1 MDAMHERRHGVSK
14 AGLRRLTAWCMAL
27 LPALACAAGAFDELA
42 LPDRAARDAYDIS
55 DEARFAGA
63 DWQAIEAATMQLAQR
78 SVGSFAGAPTGWP
91 QRPVKIHYR
100 TYRHRAE
107 SRGGVLVVTGF
118 TEGATMYQELIHDL
132 VRNGWSVY
140 IHDHRGQGY
149 SSRLLSGEGEGD
161 KGHLDRYERLVADF
175 ETFISI
181 VQRERAAAPR
191 PLVVLAHSLGGA
203 VVASHLARR
212 GASTPF
218 VAAAL
223 VTPMF
228 EPRVAAPG
236 TALRR
241 WCDSWAVRLPFH
253 VPWLSARRVQ
263 GVGFDAERA
272 AFMAQADRAD
282 NDLSHSVP
290 RLLRRWADRAAVCA
304 GEHCG
309 HGDAR
314 VAGPTLR
321 WVAQACAGAREARGA
336 GASKIAVP
344 VLLLQGGQDM
354 VVEPEAQRVFC
365 DHVNAPGHGGGSC
378 RGLRLAQARH
388 SLLVE
393 ADGLRRPAL
402 VEILSFFDTA
412 VGAPRAAAAGP

>member
-1 MDAMHERRHGVSK
+1 
-14 AGLRRLTAWCMAL
+14 MAL
-27 LPALACAAGAFDELA
+27 LPALACAAGPFTELA
-42 LPDRAARDAYDIS
+42 LPEPAPADAYDIS
-55 DEARFAGA
+55 DEARFASA
-63 DWQAIEAATMQLAQR
+63 DWQAIETATMQLAQR
-78 SVGSFAGAPTGWP
+78 SVGSFAGVATGWA

-100 TYRHRAE
+100 MYQHRAE
-107 SRGGVLVVTGF
+107 SRGGVVVVPGF

-140 IHDHRGQGY
+140 IHDHRGQGF
-149 SSRLLSGEGEGD
+149 STRLLSGKGAGE
-161 KGHLDRYERLVADF
+161 KGHLDRYERLVADLGH
-175 ETFISI
+175 FIGI

-203 VVASHLARR
+203 VAASYLARQ
-212 GASTPF
+212 GTQAPL

-272 AFMAQADRAD
+272 AFMAQADRGD

-321 WVAQACAGAREARGA
+321 WVAQACAGAREARGE
-336 GASKIAVP
+336 GAAKITVP
-344 VLLLQGGQDM
+344 VLLLQGGQDT

-365 DHVNAPGHGGGSC
+365 DHVNTPGHGGGSC
-378 RGLRLAQARH
+378 RGLRLTQARH

-393 ADGLRRPAL
+393 ADALRRPAL
-402 VEILSFFDTA
+402 VAILSFFEAA
-412 VGAPRAAAAGP
+412 VGAPRASAAGP

>member
-1 MDAMHERRHGVSK
+1 MR
-14 AGLRRLTAWCMAL
+14 
-27 LPALACAAGAFDELA
+27 PAPACATGAFEELT
-42 LPDRAARDAYDIS
+42 PHEHTAYHIS
-55 DEARFAGA
+55 DEARFAGLA
-63 DWQAIEAATMQLAQR
+63 WQAIEAATMQEAQL
-78 SVGSFAGAPTGWP
+78 SVGSFAGVPTGWR

-100 TYRHRAE
+100 IYRHRAE
-107 SRGGVLVVTGF
+107 SRGGVLVVPGF

-140 IHDHRGQGY
+140 IHDHRGQGF
-149 SSRLLSGEGEGD
+149 STRLLRGEGEGD
-161 KGHLDRYERLVADF
+161 KGHLDHYEHLVADL
-175 ETFISI
+175 ETFLGI

-191 PLVVLAHSLGGA
+191 PLVALAHSLGGA

-212 GASTPF
+212 GAGTPL

-253 VPWLSARRVQ
+253 LPWISARRVQ
-263 GVGFDAERA
+263 GTGFEAERA
-272 AFMAQADRAD
+272 TFMARSDRAD

-290 RLLRRWADRAAVCA
+290 RLLRRWADRAARCA

-321 WVAQACAGAREARGA
+321 WLAQACAGAREARGA
-336 GASKIAVP
+336 GASNIAVP
-344 VLLLQGGQDM
+344 VLLLQAGQDT
-354 VVEPEAQRVFC
+354 VVEPEAQQVFC
-365 DHVNAPGHGGGSC
+365 EHVNASAHAGASC

-393 ADGLRRPAL
+393 ADSLRRPAL
-402 VEILSFFDTA
+402 VEMLSFFDTA
-412 VGAPRAAAAGP
+412 IGAPQAATAGP